1 MLNNYYFS
9 DCAFTSDTLNLT
21 QGTASAIIAETDQ
34 IDKVIL
40 NLSTSSGSK
49 DYNYS
54 NI

>member
-1 MLNNYYFS
+1 MRNNYFFS
-9 DCAFTSDTLNLT
+9 DCAFTSTTVNIT
-21 QGTASAIIAETDQ
+21 EGTASAIIAETDQ